1 MSENNQTL
9 ETESIDGQDDFDVS
23 IDEQVHFDVST
34 DLPVFKQKLLTTCK
48 EQNHNY

>member
-23 IDEQVHFDVST
+23 IDEQVHFDVT
-34 DLPVFKQKLLTTCK
+34 VDLPVFTKAFNNLQRTKS
-48 EQNHNY
+48 